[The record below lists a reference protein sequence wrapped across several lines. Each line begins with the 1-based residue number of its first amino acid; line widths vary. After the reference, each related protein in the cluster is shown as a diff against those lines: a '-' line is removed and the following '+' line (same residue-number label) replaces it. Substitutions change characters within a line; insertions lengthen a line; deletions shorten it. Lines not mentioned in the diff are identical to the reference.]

1 MALLIAKGVVEK
13 VGIDLGLKLISGA
26 STSAKNISA
35 LMGFIQSE
43 SNEDKLVMLLKNTD
57 VELTVKI
64 LECIISEINV
74 NKKTPNSVINCLKG
88 LHDILNKIENELHII
103 KLRIEYNKSLYV
115 FKSLRSYNFS
125 SNINKIKNCLSIL
138 DNRKKLLF
146 ETIEISHSLVKG
158 HINQSILEGS
168 LIFNKQ
174 NKERFNKLALDKSFN
189 THINKIDRY
198 EEEKYNIKEGKKDYE
213 SFNVKTNKLSQTCYL

>member
-74 NKKTPNSVINCLKG
+74 NKKTPN
-88 LHDILNKIENELHII
+88 NKIGI
-103 KLRIEYNKSLYV
+103 
-115 FKSLRSYNFS
+115 
-125 SNINKIKNCLSIL
+125 
-138 DNRKKLLF
+138 
-146 ETIEISHSLVKG
+146 TIRAIM
-158 HINQSILEGS
+158 
-168 LIFNKQ
+168 
-174 NKERFNKLALDKSFN
+174 
-189 THINKIDRY
+189 
-198 EEEKYNIKEGKKDYE
+198 
-213 SFNVKTNKLSQTCYL
+213 